1 MRRGLAI
8 VFRLGIKEL
17 YSLLRDPVL
26 MALIL
31 YTFTGAVYT
40 VARGVQTEL
49 RNAAIALVDED
60 HSAISARIAGAF
72 LPPYFQPVV
81 LIGAETVNAGMDG
94 GLYAFV
100 LDIPPRFEADLLAG
114 RRPVVQLNVDAT
126 AMTTAGNGARYV
138 QAIIAAETAA
148 FLDRGDGAS
157 TLPVKL
163 IIRAK
168 FNPNLDSGWFMA
180 VMQVINNV
188 TILAIVLGGAAVIRE
203 REHGTIEHLMVMPV
217 TAAEIVLAKVWAN
230 GLVILAAAM
239 LSLWL
244 VVGLALGVP
253 INGSATLFAAGTG
266 LYLFAVVSLGVL
278 LSTVATT
285 MPQFGLLSIPVFVV
299 MNLLSGGVTPL
310 ESMPPALQNAVQALP
325 STHYIAFAQ
334 AVLHRG
340 AGPEAVWPSLA
351 AMAGLGAV
359 FFALALVRF
368 RAALAA
374 TA

>member
-1 MRRGLAI
+1 MRGVAI
-8 VFRLGIKEL
+8 VYRLGVKEL

-26 MALIL
+26 MALIV

-49 RNAAIALVDED
+49 RNAAIAVVDED
-60 HSAISARIAGAF
+60 RSAVSARIAQAF
-72 LPPYFQPVV
+72 LPPYFQPAAR
-81 LIGAETVNAGMDG
+81 IGAQDVDAFMDG
-94 GLYAFV
+94 GRYAFV

-114 RRPVVQLNVDAT
+114 RAPVIQLNVDAT

-138 QAIIAAETAA
+138 QAIVAAEVTG
-148 FLDRGDGAS
+148 FLSRADGLAQA
-157 TLPVKL
+157 PVAL
-163 IIRAK
+163 TIRAK

-180 VMQVINNV
+180 VMQIINNV

-230 GLVILAAAM
+230 GLVIVAAAM

-244 VVGLALGVP
+244 VVGGVLGVP
-253 INGSATLFAAGTG
+253 NNGSSALFATGTG
-266 LYLFAVVSLGVL
+266 VYLFAVVSLGVL

-310 ESMPPALQNAVQALP
+310 ESMPLALQRAVQALP
-325 STHYIAFAQ
+325 STHYVAFAQ

-340 AGPEAVWPSLA
+340 AGLDAVWPALA
-351 AMAGLGAV
+351 AMAGLGAA
-359 FFALALVRF
+359 FFALALARF

-374 TA
+374 AG

>member
-1 MRRGLAI
+1 MRGLAI
-8 VFRLGIKEL
+8 VYRLGVKEL

-26 MALIL
+26 MALIA

-49 RNAAIALVDED
+49 RNAAIAVVDED
-60 HSAISARIAGAF
+60 RSAVSGRIAAAF
-72 LPPYFQPVV
+72 LPPYFQPAAR
-81 LIGAETVNAGMDG
+81 IGAQDVDAGMDG
-94 GLYAFV
+94 GRFAFV
-100 LDIPPRFEADLLAG
+100 LDIPPGFEADLLAG
-114 RRPVVQLNVDAT
+114 RAPVIQLNVDAT

-138 QAIIAAETAA
+138 QAIVAGEVAG
-148 FLDRGDGAS
+148 FLGRGEGADPA
-157 TLPVKL
+157 PVAL
-163 IIRAK
+163 TIRAK

-180 VMQVINNV
+180 VMQIINTI
-188 TILAIVLGGAAVIRE
+188 TILGIVLGGAAVIRE

-217 TAAEIVLAKVWAN
+217 TASEIMLAKIWAN
-230 GLVILAAAM
+230 GVVIVAAAM

-244 VVGLALGVP
+244 VVGGALGVP
-253 INGSATLFAAGTG
+253 NNGSSALFAAGTAV
-266 LYLFAVVSLGVL
+266 YLFAVVSLGVL

-310 ESMPPALQNAVQALP
+310 ESMPLALQRAVQALP
-325 STHYIAFAQ
+325 STHFVAFAQ

-340 AGPEAVWPSLA
+340 AGLDAVWLQFA
-351 AMAGLGAV
+351 AMAGLGGA
-359 FFALALVRF
+359 FFGLALARF

-374 TA
+374 AG